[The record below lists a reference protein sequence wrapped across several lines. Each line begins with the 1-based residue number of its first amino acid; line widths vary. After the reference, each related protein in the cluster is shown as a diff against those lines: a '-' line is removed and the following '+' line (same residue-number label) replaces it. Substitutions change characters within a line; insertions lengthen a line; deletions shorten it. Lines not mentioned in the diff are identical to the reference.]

1 MTEGLAARQRIRK
14 KKDFLVLYKKGRRYK
29 TRFFSLIYSTSAL
42 PYSRVGVVASRKV
55 GGAVVRNKAK
65 RWMRELFRRN
75 RDLLGSPVDML
86 IVALPDMAGAA
97 WAEVREAFLLGVQE
111 VGRRMGRRS

>member
-1 MTEGLAARQRIRK
+1 
-14 KKDFLVLYKKGRRYK
+14 LVLYKKGRRYK
-29 TRFFSLIYSTSAL
+29 SRFFSLIYASNVL
-42 PYSRVGVVASRKV
+42 PYSRLGVVASRKV

-75 RDLLGSPVDML
+75 RDLLVSSVDML

-97 WAEVREAFLLGVQE
+97 WAEVREEYLLAVRE
-111 VGRRMGRRS
+111 VGRRLGRRS

>member
-14 KKDFLVLYKKGRRYK
+14 KKEFLVLYKKGRRYK
-29 TRFFSLIYSTSAL
+29 SRYFSLIYSSGVL

-55 GGAVVRNKAK
+55 GGAVVRNKVK

-75 RDLLGSPVDML
+75 RDALECPVDIL
-86 IVALPDMAGAA
+86 IVAMPEMAGAT
-97 WAEVREAFLLGVQE
+97 WAEVREEYLLGVRE
-111 VGRRMGRRS
+111 VGRRMRGR

>member
-1 MTEGLAARQRIRK
+1 M
-14 KKDFLVLYKKGRRYK
+14 
-29 TRFFSLIYSTSAL
+29 

-75 RDLLGSPVDML
+75 SDLLESPMDVL
-86 IVALPDMAGAA
+86 IVAMPDMARAT
-97 WAEVREAFLLGVQE
+97 WSEVREEYLQAVRE
-111 VGRRMGRRS
+111 VGRRMRRR

>member
-29 TRFFSLIYSTSAL
+29 SRYFSLIYSLSAL
-42 PYSRVGVVASRKV
+42 PYSRLGVVASRKV

-75 RDLLGSPVDML
+75 RDLLESPVDML
-86 IVALPDMAGAA
+86 IVAMPDMARVT
-97 WAEVREAFLLGVQE
+97 WAEVREEYLQAVRE
-111 VGRRMGRRS
+111 VGRRMRRR

>member
-1 MTEGLAARQRIRK
+1 MTEGLAACQRIRK

-29 TRFFSLIYSTSAL
+29 SRHFSLIYSLNAL

-55 GGAVVRNKAK
+55 GGATVRNRAK

-75 RDLLGSPVDML
+75 RDLLESPVDLL
-86 IVALPDMAGAA
+86 IVAMPDMAGAT
-97 WAEVREAFLLGVQE
+97 WAEVKEQYLQGLREIGKRTRQ
-111 VGRRMGRRS
+111 R

>member
-29 TRFFSLIYSTSAL
+29 SRYFSLIYSFGAL

-75 RDLLGSPVDML
+75 RDLLESPVDML
-86 IVALPDMAGAA
+86 IVAMPDMASAT
-97 WAEVREAFLLGVQE
+97 WAEVLGEYLPAVRE
-111 VGRRMGRRS
+111 VGRRLRRR

>member
-14 KKDFLVLYKKGRRYK
+14 KKEFLVLYKKGHRYK
-29 TRFFSLIYSTSAL
+29 SRYFSLIYSVSAL

-75 RDLLGSPVDML
+75 RDLLEYPVDVL
-86 IVALPDMAGAA
+86 LVAMPDLARAT
-97 WAEVREAFLLGVQE
+97 WVEVREEYLLAVRE
-111 VGRRMGRRS
+111 IGRRMRRR

>member
-29 TRFFSLIYSTSAL
+29 SRYFSLIYSSSSL

-75 RDLLGSPVDML
+75 RESLEAPVDVL
-86 IVALPDMAGAA
+86 IVAMPEMARAT
-97 WAEVREAFLLGVQE
+97 WAEIREEYLLAVRE
-111 VGRRMGRRS
+111 VGRRMRQR

>member
-29 TRFFSLIYSTSAL
+29 SRYFSLIYSSSSL

-75 RDLLGSPVDML
+75 RDVLECPVDVL
-86 IVALPDMAGAA
+86 IVAMPEMARAT
-97 WAEVREAFLLGVQE
+97 WAEVRDEFLLGVGE
-111 VGRRMGRRS
+111 VGRRMRGR

>member
-1 MTEGLAARQRIRK
+1 MTEGLPARQRIRK

-29 TRFFSLIYSTSAL
+29 SRYFSLIYNRSAFD
-42 PYSRVGVVASRKV
+42 YSRVGVVASRKV

-75 RDLLGSPVDML
+75 IDLLEIPVDVL
-86 IVALPDMAGAA
+86 LVAMPDIARTT
-97 WAEVREAFLLGVQE
+97 WAEVREEYLRAVSE
-111 VGRRMGRRS
+111 VGRRLRQR

>member
-1 MTEGLAARQRIRK
+1 MTEGLSARQRIRK
-14 KKDFLVLYKKGRRYK
+14 KKDFLVLYKKGHRYK
-29 TRFFSLIYSTSAL
+29 SRYFNLIYSVNAL

-75 RDLLGSPVDML
+75 RDLLESPVDLL
-86 IVALPDMAGAA
+86 IVAMPDMAQAT
-97 WAEVREAFLLGVQE
+97 WAEVREQYLQGVRE
-111 VGRRMGRRS
+111 VGKRMRRR

>member
-14 KKDFLVLYKKGRRYK
+14 KKDFLVLYKNGHRYK
-29 TRFFSLIYSTSAL
+29 SRYFRLIYSISAL

-75 RDLLGSPVDML
+75 RDMLESPLDVL
-86 IVALPDMAGAA
+86 IVAMPEMARAT
-97 WAEVREAFLLGVQE
+97 WAELREEFLLAVRE
-111 VGRRMGRRS
+111 VGRRMRRQ

>member
-14 KKDFLVLYKKGRRYK
+14 KKEFLVLYKKGHRYK
-29 TRFFSLIYSTSAL
+29 SRYFSLIYSVSAL

-75 RDLLGSPVDML
+75 KDLLEPSVDVL
-86 IVALPDMAGAA
+86 FVAMPDLARAT
-97 WAEVREAFLLGVQE
+97 WAEVREEYLLAVRE
-111 VGRRMGRRS
+111 IGRRMRRR

>member
-14 KKDFLVLYKKGRRYK
+14 KKDFLVLYKKGHRYK
-29 TRFFSLIYSTSAL
+29 SRYFSLIYSSSAL

-75 RDLLGSPVDML
+75 RDVLESSVDLL
-86 IVALPDMAGAA
+86 IVAMPDMAGAT
-97 WAEVREAFLLGVQE
+97 WAELREEFLLAIRE
-111 VGRRMGRRS
+111 VGRRMRRQ

>member
-29 TRFFSLIYSTSAL
+29 SRFFSLIYSTSAL

-65 RWMRELFRRN
+65 RWMRDLFRRN
-75 RDLLGSPVDML
+75 RDLLESPVDLL
-86 IVALPDMAGAA
+86 IVAQPDMAGAT
-97 WAEVREAFLLGVQE
+97 WAEVREEYLLGVRE
-111 VGRRMGRRS
+111 VGRRTGRK

>member
-14 KKDFLVLYKKGRRYK
+14 KKEFLVLYKKGRRYK
-29 TRFFSLIYSTSAL
+29 TRFFSLIYIANAL
-42 PYSRVGVVASRKV
+42 AYSRVGVVASRKV

-75 RDLLGSPVDML
+75 RDLLDSPIDLL
-86 IVALPDMAGAA
+86 IVALPDMARAT
-97 WAEVREAFLLGVQE
+97 WAEVREEYTQAVQE
-111 VGRRMGRRS
+111 LSRRLRRR

>member
-1 MTEGLAARQRIRK
+1 MTEGLPARQRIRK

-29 TRFFSLIYSTSAL
+29 SRFFSLIYASNVL
-42 PYSRVGVVASRKV
+42 PYSRLGVVASRKV

-75 RDLLGSPVDML
+75 KGLLESPVDML
-86 IVALPDMAGAA
+86 IVALPDMARAS
-97 WAEVREAFLLGVQE
+97 WAEVREEYLLAVRE
-111 VGRRMGRRS
+111 VERRRRRR